1 MKRSLDESRF
11 MDLAGSLASSLAED
25 VGEATRKRRFKKIFG
40 VSASVCAKL
49 WILLAAHL
57 GRDSRPVHLLWTLF
71 FLKHYSVEEVNS
83 AFAQCN
89 EKTYRKWTWLMV
101 EELAKLEL
109 VSGTVGCCCYV
120 VEGHTTTTKVHLL
133 TNDTVYCIPMED
145 TLGKQIPRR
154 QWEPVSRF
162 R

>member
-1 MKRSLDESRF
+1 MKRTLDESRF

-25 VGEATRKRRFKKIFG
+25 VGQATKKRRFKKIFG
-40 VSASVCAKL
+40 VTAAVCAKL

-89 EKTYRKWTWLMV
+89 EKTFRKWTWLMV

-109 VSGTVGCCCYV
+109 VSGTVG
-120 VEGHTTTTKVHLL
+120 GWLL
-133 TNDTVYCIPMED
+133 LHRGRP
-145 TLGKQIPRR
+145 
-154 QWEPVSRF
+154 
-162 R
+162 